1 MRSRARQSGRAA
13 LFIEL
18 ARNLQ
23 SSRIDLKNRVEA
35 RTLLVVRLDAVEI
48 ELNKSLVCE
57 CSGGDCALN
66 VRDASGAKVELP
78 LFLSEERRSE
88 REEEEEEVRKS
99 RSLSHWVTLRIA
111 VVLVLVAPGSPIP
124 GAEGVL
130 GDH

>member
-66 VRDASGAKVELP
+66 VRDASGEKVELP

-88 REEEEEEVRKS
+88 REEEEEEVRKN

>member
-88 REEEEEEVRKS
+88 REEEEEEVRKN